1 MVMLSSTLR
10 GRVVKYHN
18 TALKPNTLLV
28 VSLEGRE
35 AISRPYRYEID
46 FVSQDAEIDPHAVLT
61 TPGFL
66 GMKQGV
72 ALSGGGRGIQS
83 LKIHGLLSTFEQS
96 GKALDW
102 ITYRGVL
109 VPRLWTL
116 SLNVQSRIFL
126 DRTVPQIVEDV
137 LKAAGF
143 ASDDYDMRANGRTY
157 PKREYVVQYQES
169 DLDFISRLMEH
180 EGISYYF
187 EQGDEKEKVVF
198 ADAPAGFVPMP
209 GTSTFRYQPSGAGA
223 VGSGDWFEEE
233 VIRSFVARDRLLQKE
248 VVLRDYNYRTPSV
261 DLKVQEPAVEK
272 GQGTFYEYGDHY
284 KTADEG
290 KAYARVRAEEIKCR
304 QKTFTAGSEI
314 RGAHAGL
321 QFTLTD
327 HYRAEFSTT
336 YLITEVRAKL
346 TQAID
351 LTARQGQTRATY
363 QNEFD
368 CIFAD
373 TPFRPA
379 RLTPK
384 PKIVGTL
391 NAKVDAAGDGK
402 YAELDDQG
410 RYKVILPFDLSG
422 RKDGKATR
430 FIRMAQP
437 YSGPDYGFHFPL
449 HKNAEVI
456 LTHIDGDP
464 DRPIIASAV
473 PNPEMGTT
481 VKGANQSQCA
491 IVTGG
496 GNKLV
501 LEDSDGGQQMAL
513 YSPTESTSFNIGA
526 GCIDQKTDG
535 CANEQIGIDKDVDVG
550 ANKKEKVGGTSTIDV
565 VGDYLLSVAANVKEE
580 ASGAWDKTVKGK
592 LTKMVL
598 GPYFEIVAGL
608 KSSTIGGVKHE
619 TVVGGDFKL
628 SAAYKID
635 KNAIKSTKTSSIVSV
650 TAGAQIKHV
659 APAIRINGYAKAEMV
674 SGDSSAKCR
683 PGSARLDSGA
693 KVDVNAGGPLAL
705 WGGGSAK
712 LESGGPVGVEA
723 GGPVTVKGASAKVE
737 AGTITLKGTVTV
749 DGQTNCKKDVDIKG
763 HLYVTE
769 SGHFCGSVLTWG

>member
-18 TALKPNTLLV
+18 PALKPNTLLV
-28 VSLEGRE
+28 VSFQGHE

-46 FVSQDAEIDPHAVLT
+46 FVSQDAGIDPHAVLT

-72 ALSGGGRGIQS
+72 AISGGGRGIQT

-102 ITYRGVL
+102 VTYRGVL

-209 GTSTFRYQPSGAGA
+209 GTSTFRYQPAGAGA

-233 VIRSFVARDRLLQKE
+233 VVRSLVARDRLLQKE

-290 KAYARVRAEEIKCR
+290 KAYAKVRAEEIKCR
-304 QKTFTAGSEI
+304 QKTFTAGGEL

-336 YLITEVRAKL
+336 YLITDVRTKL

-384 PKIVGTL
+384 PKIVGTI

-402 YAELDDQG
+402 YAEIDDQG

-437 YSGPDYGFHFPL
+437 YAGPNEGFHFPL
-449 HKNAEVI
+449 HKGADVI

-464 DRPIIASAV
+464 DRPLIAAAV
-473 PNPEMGTT
+473 PNPET
-481 VKGANQSQCA
+481 ASP
-491 IVTGG
+491 VTGSNQTTSVIHTG
-496 GNKLV
+496 GNNKITI
-501 LEDSDGGQQMAL
+501 EDTDGRQQFKFEC
-513 YSPTESTSFNIGA
+513 PTEGSIFTIGA
-526 GCIDQKTDG
+526 GNSPAG
-535 CANEQIGIDKDVDVG
+535 FNMGSAANMNVELG
-550 ANKKEKVGGTSTIDV
+550 ANDLLKAAGDQLAQIAGNIAHSSGGNHSTTVGGSKSIVVAGSNKRTVGGSDSATVGGSASMKAGGARGVTSGASISHKAAASHNIKA
-565 VGDYLLSVAANVKEE
+565 GASVSSKSGAATNIKAGASVNIQAGASVNAKAGASANVK
-580 ASGAWDKTVKGK
+580 
-592 LTKMVL
+592 
-598 GPYFEIVAGL
+598 
-608 KSSTIGGVKHE
+608 
-619 TVVGGDFKL
+619 
-628 SAAYKID
+628 
-635 KNAIKSTKTSSIVSV
+635 
-650 TAGAQIKHV
+650 
-659 APAIRINGYAKAEMV
+659 
-674 SGDSSAKCR
+674 
-683 PGSARLDSGA
+683 
-693 KVDVNAGGPLAL
+693 
-705 WGGGSAK
+705 
-712 LESGGPVGVEA
+712 SGGPTNIKA
-723 GGPVTVKGASAKVE
+723 GGPVNIKSGGPTNIKAGGPCNIKGAVNNITGPTNVKGATK
-737 AGTITLKGTVTV
+737 IKGAT
-749 DGQTNCKKDVDIKG
+749 DIKG
-763 HLYVTE
+763 ATKIKGATDIKGATKIKGTTNINGTLKVK
-769 SGHFCGSVLTWG
+769 GSTFMVS